1 MLKLLITTE
10 EEKLVTLTQPCHP
23 GEILKYEFLLPLE
36 LSAGQLANRIGV
48 PRSRIERLVK
58 ETSPITIDTALR
70 LARFFGSTPQ
80 FWLNLQNNF
89 DVANTSIEIE
99 GIQPL
104 ERIAM

>member
-1 MLKLLITTE
+1 MLTK
-10 EEKLVTLTQPCHP
+10 PCHP

-36 LSAGQLANRIGV
+36 MSAGQLANRIGV

-104 ERIAM
+104 ERVAM